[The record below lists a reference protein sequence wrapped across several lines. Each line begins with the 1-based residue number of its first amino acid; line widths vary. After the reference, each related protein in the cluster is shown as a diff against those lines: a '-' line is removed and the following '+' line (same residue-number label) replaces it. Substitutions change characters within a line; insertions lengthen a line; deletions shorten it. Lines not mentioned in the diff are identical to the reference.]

1 MAAGDFPDTKLVM
14 VGGCRSDVDKQFVE
28 ELKALAKKL
37 SIQVRSDVLHGKLA
51 AYHLAHVSQQ
61 RQDKVEFRIN
71 APIEDLK
78 ELLATCSVG
87 IHTMWNE
94 HFGIGVVEMMAAGVP
109 PIAHDSGGPA
119 LDIVGGRRAHGHALH
134 AAEAGGLGAG
144 GAHAPEVGLLAT
156 SAQQYADA
164 MAALLLEP
172 HAEPRRRAMAT
183 AARASVQER
192 FSEAAFSD
200 AFCASLAP
208 ALAV

>member
-1 MAAGDFPDTKLVM
+1 
-14 VGGCRSDVDKQFVE
+14 
-28 ELKALAKKL
+28 
-37 SIQVRSDVLHGKLA
+37 
-51 AYHLAHVSQQ
+51 
-61 RQDKVEFRIN
+61 
-71 APIEDLK
+71 
-78 ELLATCSVG
+78 
-87 IHTMWNE
+87 MWNE

-119 LDIVGGRRAHGHALH
+119 LDIIGGRRTHGHALH

-144 GAHAPEVGLLAT
+144 GVHAPEVGLLAT

-192 FSEAAFSD
+192 FSEAAFSN

>member
-1 MAAGDFPDTKLVM
+1 VTEVVSKKQVRKYVSRQGHTPGAYPPANSLTHSLTHSLTRTAFQPNLSRSELHEWYGRAAAGV
-14 VGGCRSDVDKQFVE
+14 
-28 ELKALAKKL
+28 
-37 SIQVRSDVLHGKLA
+37 
-51 AYHLAHVSQQ
+51 
-61 RQDKVEFRIN
+61 
-71 APIEDLK
+71 
-78 ELLATCSVG
+78 
-87 IHTMWNE
+87 HTMWNE

-109 PIAHDSGGPA
+109 AIAHDSGGPA
-119 LDIVGGRRAHGHALH
+119 LDIVGRRSML
-134 AAEAGGLGAG
+134 
-144 GAHAPEVGLLAT
+144 GLLAT

-208 ALAV
+208 ALA